1 LEWTHDEADSFR
13 RGAELTTEQR
23 VMSTVDT
30 AGGFLAPPLQLDPT
44 ILISSAGSIN
54 PLRAISRIVT
64 IATDIWQGVTSA
76 GITAEWL
83 GEAAEAADASPNRGR
98 PTHPGLQSRRL
109 RSVLVRNRFRC
120 HRFRDRARQ
129 APHGRLRAAVLTNTA
144 FTTGTGSGQPTGI
157 ITALAASSPTV
168 VVNTGTA
175 DTLLAS
181 DVYGLQ
187 AQLPLRF
194 QANASRCANLSIL
207 NALRQMETTNGA
219 LKFPSLQEDPPTLL
233 GRNVYELSNMD
244 GVINAGAENYIL
256 AYGDFS
262 NFVIVDRFPASLE
275 PIQNLFG
282 TNRRPTGQRGLF
294 ALGENKFR

>member
-1 LEWTHDEADSFR
+1 
-13 RGAELTTEQR
+13 
-23 VMSTVDT
+23 
-30 AGGFLAPPLQLDPT
+30 
-44 ILISSAGSIN
+44 
-54 PLRAISRIVT
+54 
-64 IATDIWQGVTSA
+64 
-76 GITAEWL
+76 
-83 GEAAEAADASPNRGR
+83 
-98 PTHPGLQSRRL
+98 
-109 RSVLVRNRFRC
+109 
-120 HRFRDRARQ
+120 
-129 APHGRLRAAVLTNTA
+129 VLTNTA

-244 GVINAGAENYIL
+244 GVINARAENYIL